1 MDQELPKEGAPEGS
15 AAPEVDP
22 VEVQAREH
30 GWKPAEEFSEDEK
43 NSGKSFRTAAEF
55 MALKPLY
62 DKLDERGKQIK
73 NLEKG
78 INSLAEHNAQ
88 IEKIAYEKALATLKE
103 QREVALE
110 DDDFKKAERLRDEMD
125 EVKEKIRSVKAPVIV
140 APVNEAFEAWKADN
154 TWYESNRAMR
164 ALADQLGND
173 LMRKG
178 HDPADIMKQVTKEV
192 KAEFPDKFRNPNKD
206 NAPEMDVGG
215 KSKETKG
222 FRLSE
227 EEERIMNTVLRVS
240 PKLSKQKYLADLKKI
255 KGL

>member
-1 MDQELPKEGAPEGS
+1 MDPELPKEGAPEGDP
-15 AAPEVDP
+15 ALKVDP
-22 VEVQAREH
+22 VETQAREH

-78 INSLAEHNAQ
+78 INTLAEHNAQ
-88 IEKIAYEKALATLKE
+88 IEKIAYEKALSTLKE
-103 QREVALE
+103 QREVAIE

-125 EVKEKIRSVKAPVIV
+125 EVKEKIRAVRAPVVV
-140 APVNEAFEAWKADN
+140 APANEAFEAWKTDN
-154 TWYESNRAMR
+154 SWYESNRAMR
-164 ALADQLGND
+164 ALADQLGNE
-173 LMRKG
+173 LMREG
-178 HDPADIMKQVTKEV
+178 VAPADIMKRVTREV
-192 KAEFPDKFRNPNKD
+192 KAEFPDKFRNPNRD

-215 KSKETKG
+215 KGGTPKG
-222 FRLSE
+222 HRLTE
-227 EEERIMNTVLRVS
+227 DEERIMNTILRVS
-240 PKLSKQKYLADLKKI
+240 PKLTKEKYLADLKKI